1 MKAKISLI
9 TLGVDDLE
17 RATVFYAEGL
27 GLPRYEFTG
36 DTEAATASDVEAGAG
51 VSFFILEGTW
61 LALYPRAEL
70 AKDLGLATAET
81 AGFSGITLAHNVP
94 SEEAV
99 DAVLAQAVA
108 AGAELIKPGQ
118 SVFWGGYCGY
128 FRDPEGHYWEVAYN
142 PFQDLT

>member
-17 RATVFYAEGL
+17 RATRFYAEGL

-36 DTEAATASDVEAGAG
+36 DTETATASDVDASTG

-70 AKDLGLATAET
+70 AKDLGLTTAET

-99 DAVLAQAVA
+99 DALLAQAVA
-108 AGAELIKPGQ
+108 AGAELVKPGQ
-118 SVFWGGYCGY
+118 NVFWGGYSGY